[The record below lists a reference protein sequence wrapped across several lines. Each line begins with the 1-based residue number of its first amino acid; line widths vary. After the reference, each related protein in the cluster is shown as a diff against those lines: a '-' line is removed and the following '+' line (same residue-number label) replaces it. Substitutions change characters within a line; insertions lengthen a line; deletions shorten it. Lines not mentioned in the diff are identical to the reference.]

1 MSAPDAAA
9 VIEVGDLRVVFERR
23 GDRFGHR
30 VEVRAAAD
38 APWLVACYSLEGE
51 ADDDWPP
58 SPPFQQLHVE
68 RRPRG
73 PVVLLV
79 GMAGRTHWSGAVAE
93 GDDGGVQFDFAARAH
108 QTPLRLGSSY
118 VGVDSGAFDLPAWTA
133 GEATE
138 IVNDAATLGGRTVGP
153 RSPLAS
159 PPATWTWKYVVG
171 PSG

>member
-30 VEVRAAAD
+30 IEVRVAAG
-38 APWLVACYSLEGE
+38 APWRVACRSLEGE

-93 GDDGGVQFDFAARAH
+93 VDDGGVQFDFAARSH
-108 QTPLRLGSSY
+108 ETPLRLGSSY
-118 VGVDSGAFDLPAWTA
+118 AGVDSIAFDLPIRTA

-138 IVNDAATLGGRTVGP
+138 IADDAAAFAARTVRP

-171 PSG
+171 SSR